1 MTTRRTPLAELPA
14 HRVGAAPAHRP
25 PDPARGHLP
34 LVVTGDDRL
43 LDDLL
48 RLAAAGGTEVEVA
61 ADPAAARGRY
71 ATAPLVVVGV
81 DQAPACLRAQLPRRA
96 DVVIVAPESPGG
108 AVAAG
113 GSVRPEEV
121 PDPWQYAEPLGA
133 AHVATLPAAQPWL
146 VGRFASCQDQG
157 TPGRVVAVLG
167 GRGGA
172 GASVLAAGL
181 AVTAANL
188 GRRALLIDADPLGGG
203 LDLVLGWEEDRGLRW
218 PELAGTSGRLD
229 GNTLVG
235 ALPGRGE
242 LALLSFDRQ
251 QQATVPP
258 AAMTAVLEAG
268 RHARDLVVVDLP
280 RPLDPAAVV
289 ALQTADD
296 GLLVVPAEVRAVTA
310 AARVAAAATQ
320 HCGRLRLVVRGPSPG
335 RLTADEISGSLR
347 LPVAGTLRPELGLP
361 AALEGGLAP
370 TASGRGPLAVL
381 CRRLVDGLLAP
392 VGAVTR

>member
-1 MTTRRTPLAELPA
+1 
-14 HRVGAAPAHRP
+14 
-25 PDPARGHLP
+25 
-34 LVVTGDDRL
+34 
-43 LDDLL
+43 
-48 RLAAAGGTEVEVA
+48 
-61 ADPAAARGRY
+61 
-71 ATAPLVVVGV
+71 
-81 DQAPACLRAQLPRRA
+81 
-96 DVVIVAPESPGG
+96 
-108 AVAAG
+108 
-113 GSVRPEEV
+113 
-121 PDPWQYAEPLGA
+121 
-133 AHVATLPAAQPWL
+133 
-146 VGRFASCQDQG
+146 
-157 TPGRVVAVLG
+157 
-167 GRGGA
+167 
-172 GASVLAAGL
+172 
-181 AVTAANL
+181 
-188 GRRALLIDADPLGGG
+188 
-203 LDLVLGWEEDRGLRW
+203 
-218 PELAGTSGRLD
+218 
-229 GNTLVG
+229 
-235 ALPGRGE
+235 
-242 LALLSFDRQ
+242 
-251 QQATVPP
+251 
-258 AAMTAVLEAG
+258 MTAVLEAG